1 METEPN
7 HIIQGSDGIMNE
19 KTYRVLIV
27 EDDKSISDLLCMN
40 LSVAGYHC
48 DAAEDGKQAVEM
60 IHVSSYDLAI
70 LDIMLPEI
78 DGFALYEYMSAKR
91 IPVIYLSAKND
102 IQSKV
107 KGLRIGAEDYLTK
120 PFEVLE
126 LLVRVEKVLKRNEC
140 RQNVY
145 RMDDV
150 TIHEKEHLVLLD
162 GSPVELKP
170 MEYSL
175 LLMLVRHPNMVF
187 SREQLLQEVWGDHY
201 FGETRTVDNH
211 IAILRRKLDW
221 SEKIVTVH
229 RVGYKLEVR

>member
-1 METEPN
+1 M
-7 HIIQGSDGIMNE
+7 QGSDGIMNE
-19 KTYRVLIV
+19 KTYRILIV

-48 DAAEDGKQAVEM
+48 DAAEDGKQAVQM
-60 IHVSSYDLAI
+60 IHGSSYDLAI

-78 DGFALYEYMSAKR
+78 DGFALYEHMSTKG
-91 IPVIYLSAKND
+91 IPVIYLSAKTD

-140 RQNVY
+140 SQNVY
-145 RMDDV
+145 RMDNV
-150 TIHEKEHLVLLD
+150 AIHEKEHMVLLD
-162 GSPVELKP
+162 GNPVELRP

-187 SREQLLQEVWGDHY
+187 SREQLLQEVWGDRY

-211 IAILRRKLDW
+211 IAILRKKLNW

>member
-1 METEPN
+1 
-7 HIIQGSDGIMNE
+7 MNE
-19 KTYRVLIV
+19 KTYRILIV

-48 DAAEDGKQAVEM
+48 DAAEDGKQAVQM
-60 IHVSSYDLAI
+60 IHGSSYDLAI

-78 DGFALYEYMSAKR
+78 DGFALYEHMSTKG
-91 IPVIYLSAKND
+91 IPVIYLSAKTD

-140 RQNVY
+140 SQNVY
-145 RMDDV
+145 RMDNV
-150 TIHEKEHLVLLD
+150 AIHEKEHMVLLD
-162 GSPVELKP
+162 GNPVELKP

-187 SREQLLQEVWGDHY
+187 SREQLLQEVWGDWY

-211 IAILRRKLDW
+211 IAILRKKLNW

>member
-1 METEPN
+1 
-7 HIIQGSDGIMNE
+7 MNE
-19 KTYRVLIV
+19 KTYRILIV

-48 DAAEDGKQAVEM
+48 DAAEDGKQAVQM
-60 IHVSSYDLAI
+60 IHGSSYDLAI

-78 DGFALYEYMSAKR
+78 DGFALYEHMSAKG

-140 RQNVY
+140 SQNVY
-145 RMDDV
+145 RMDNV
-150 TIHEKEHLVLLD
+150 AIHEKEHMVLLD
-162 GSPVELKP
+162 GNPVELKP

-187 SREQLLQEVWGDHY
+187 SREQLLQEVWGDRY

-211 IAILRRKLDW
+211 IAILRKKLNW

>member
-1 METEPN
+1 
-7 HIIQGSDGIMNE
+7 
-19 KTYRVLIV
+19 
-27 EDDKSISDLLCMN
+27 
-40 LSVAGYHC
+40 
-48 DAAEDGKQAVEM
+48 
-60 IHVSSYDLAI
+60 
-70 LDIMLPEI
+70 
-78 DGFALYEYMSAKR
+78 MSAKG

-145 RMDDV
+145 RMDNV
-150 TIHEKEHLVLLD
+150 TIHEKEHMVLLD
-162 GSPVELKP
+162 GNPVELKP

-175 LLMLVRHPNMVF
+175 LLMLVRHPIMVF
-187 SREQLLQEVWGDHY
+187 SREQLLQEVWGDQY

-211 IAILRRKLDW
+211 IAILRKKLNW

>member
-1 METEPN
+1 
-7 HIIQGSDGIMNE
+7 MNE
-19 KTYRVLIV
+19 KTYRILIV

-48 DAAEDGKQAVEM
+48 DAAEDGKQAVQM
-60 IHVSSYDLAI
+60 IHGSSYDLAI

-78 DGFALYEYMSAKR
+78 DGFALYEHMSTKR
-91 IPVIYLSAKND
+91 IPVIYLSAKTD

-140 RQNVY
+140 SQNVY
-145 RMDDV
+145 RMDNV
-150 TIHEKEHLVLLD
+150 AIHEKEHMVLLD
-162 GSPVELKP
+162 GNPVELKP

-187 SREQLLQEVWGDHY
+187 SREQLLQEVWGDWY

-211 IAILRRKLDW
+211 IAILRKKLNW

>member
-1 METEPN
+1 M
-7 HIIQGSDGIMNE
+7 QGSDGIMNE
-19 KTYRVLIV
+19 KTYRILIV

-48 DAAEDGKQAVEM
+48 DAAEDGKQAVQM
-60 IHVSSYDLAI
+60 IHGSSYDLAI

-78 DGFALYEYMSAKR
+78 DGFVLYEHMSTKG
-91 IPVIYLSAKND
+91 IPVIYLSAKTD

-140 RQNVY
+140 SQNVY
-145 RMDDV
+145 RMDNV
-150 TIHEKEHLVLLD
+150 AIHEKEHMVLLD
-162 GSPVELKP
+162 GNPVELKP

-187 SREQLLQEVWGDHY
+187 SREQLLQEVWGDRY

-211 IAILRRKLDW
+211 IAILRKKLNW

>member
-1 METEPN
+1 
-7 HIIQGSDGIMNE
+7 MNE
-19 KTYRVLIV
+19 KTYRILIV

-48 DAAEDGKQAVEM
+48 DAAEDGKQAVQM
-60 IHVSSYDLAI
+60 IHGSSYDLAI

-78 DGFALYEYMSAKR
+78 DGFALYEHMSAKG
-91 IPVIYLSAKND
+91 IPVIYLSAKTD

-140 RQNVY
+140 SQNVY
-145 RMDDV
+145 RMDNV
-150 TIHEKEHLVLLD
+150 AIHEKEHMVLLD
-162 GSPVELKP
+162 GNPVELKP

-187 SREQLLQEVWGDHY
+187 SREQLLQEVWGDQY

-211 IAILRRKLDW
+211 IAILRKKLNW

>member
-1 METEPN
+1 
-7 HIIQGSDGIMNE
+7 MNE
-19 KTYRVLIV
+19 KTYRILIV

-48 DAAEDGKQAVEM
+48 DAAEDGKQAVQM
-60 IHVSSYDLAI
+60 IHGSSYDLAI

-78 DGFALYEYMSAKR
+78 DGFVLYEHMSTKG
-91 IPVIYLSAKND
+91 IPVIYLSAKTD

-140 RQNVY
+140 SQNVY
-145 RMDDV
+145 RMDNV
-150 TIHEKEHLVLLD
+150 AIHEKEHMVLLD
-162 GSPVELKP
+162 GNPVELKP

-187 SREQLLQEVWGDHY
+187 SREQLLQEVWGDRY

-211 IAILRRKLDW
+211 IAILRKKLNW

>member
-1 METEPN
+1 M
-7 HIIQGSDGIMNE
+7 QGSDGIMNE
-19 KTYRVLIV
+19 KTYRILIV

-48 DAAEDGKQAVEM
+48 DAAEDGKQAVQM
-60 IHVSSYDLAI
+60 IHGSSYDLAI

-78 DGFALYEYMSAKR
+78 DGFALYEHMSTKG

-140 RQNVY
+140 SQNVY
-145 RMDDV
+145 RMDNV
-150 TIHEKEHLVLLD
+150 AIHEKEHMVLLD
-162 GSPVELKP
+162 GNPVELKP

-187 SREQLLQEVWGDHY
+187 SREQLLQEVWGDRY

-211 IAILRRKLDW
+211 IAILRKKLNW

>member
-1 METEPN
+1 
-7 HIIQGSDGIMNE
+7 MNE
-19 KTYRVLIV
+19 KTYRILIV

-48 DAAEDGKQAVEM
+48 DAAEDGKQAVQM
-60 IHVSSYDLAI
+60 IHGSSYDLAI

-78 DGFALYEYMSAKR
+78 DGFALYEHMSTKG

-140 RQNVY
+140 SQNVY
-145 RMDDV
+145 RMDNV
-150 TIHEKEHLVLLD
+150 AIHEKEHMVLLD
-162 GSPVELKP
+162 GNPVELKP

-187 SREQLLQEVWGDHY
+187 SREQLLQEVWGDRY

-211 IAILRRKLDW
+211 IAILRKKLNW

>member
-1 METEPN
+1 M
-7 HIIQGSDGIMNE
+7 QGSDGIMNE
-19 KTYRVLIV
+19 KTYRILIV

-48 DAAEDGKQAVEM
+48 DAAEDGKQAVQM
-60 IHVSSYDLAI
+60 IHGSSYDLAI

-78 DGFALYEYMSAKR
+78 DGFALYEHMSAKG
-91 IPVIYLSAKND
+91 IPVIYLSAKTD

-140 RQNVY
+140 SQNVY
-145 RMDDV
+145 RMDNV
-150 TIHEKEHLVLLD
+150 AIHEKEHMVLLD
-162 GSPVELKP
+162 GNPVELKP

-187 SREQLLQEVWGDHY
+187 SREQLLQEVWGDRY
-201 FGETRTVDNH
+201 FGETRTVNNH
-211 IAILRRKLDW
+211 IAILRKKLNW

>member
-1 METEPN
+1 
-7 HIIQGSDGIMNE
+7 
-19 KTYRVLIV
+19 
-27 EDDKSISDLLCMN
+27 MN

-48 DAAEDGKQAVEM
+48 DAAEDGKQAVQM
-60 IHVSSYDLAI
+60 IHGSSYDLAI

-78 DGFALYEYMSAKR
+78 DGFVLYEHMSTKG
-91 IPVIYLSAKND
+91 IPVIYLSAKTD

-140 RQNVY
+140 SQNVY
-145 RMDDV
+145 RMDNV
-150 TIHEKEHLVLLD
+150 AIHEKEHMVLLD
-162 GSPVELKP
+162 GNPVELKP

-187 SREQLLQEVWGDHY
+187 SREQLLQEVWGDRY

-211 IAILRRKLDW
+211 IAILRKKLNW

>member
-1 METEPN
+1 M
-7 HIIQGSDGIMNE
+7 QGSDGIMNE
-19 KTYRVLIV
+19 KTYRILIV

-48 DAAEDGKQAVEM
+48 DAAEDGKQAVQM
-60 IHVSSYDLAI
+60 IHGSSYDLAI

-78 DGFALYEYMSAKR
+78 DGFALYEHMSAKG
-91 IPVIYLSAKND
+91 IPVIYLSAKTD

-140 RQNVY
+140 SQNVY
-145 RMDDV
+145 RMDNV
-150 TIHEKEHLVLLD
+150 AIHEKEHMVLLD
-162 GSPVELKP
+162 GNPVELKP

-187 SREQLLQEVWGDHY
+187 SREQLLQEVWGDWY

-211 IAILRRKLDW
+211 IAILRKKLNW

>member
-1 METEPN
+1 M
-7 HIIQGSDGIMNE
+7 E
-19 KTYRVLIV
+19 KTYRILIV

-48 DAAEDGKQAVEM
+48 DAAEDGKQAVQM
-60 IHVSSYDLAI
+60 IHGNSYDLAI

-78 DGFALYEYMSAKR
+78 DGFALYEHMSTKG
-91 IPVIYLSAKND
+91 IPVIYLSAKTD

-145 RMDDV
+145 RMDNV
-150 TIHEKEHLVLLD
+150 AIHEKEHMVLLD
-162 GSPVELKP
+162 GNPVELKP

-187 SREQLLQEVWGDHY
+187 SREQLLQEVWGDRY

-211 IAILRRKLDW
+211 IAILRKKLNW

>member
-1 METEPN
+1 M
-7 HIIQGSDGIMNE
+7 QGSDGIMNE
-19 KTYRVLIV
+19 KTYRILIV

-48 DAAEDGKQAVEM
+48 DAAEDGKQAVQM
-60 IHVSSYDLAI
+60 IHGSSYDLAI

-78 DGFALYEYMSAKR
+78 DGFALYEHMSTKR
-91 IPVIYLSAKND
+91 IPVIYLSAKTD

-140 RQNVY
+140 SQNVY
-145 RMDDV
+145 RMDNV
-150 TIHEKEHLVLLD
+150 AIHEKEHMVLLD
-162 GSPVELKP
+162 GNPVELKP

-187 SREQLLQEVWGDHY
+187 SREQLLQEVWGDWY

-211 IAILRRKLDW
+211 IAILRKKLNW

>member
-1 METEPN
+1 M
-7 HIIQGSDGIMNE
+7 QGSDGIMNE
-19 KTYRVLIV
+19 KTYRILIV

-48 DAAEDGKQAVEM
+48 DAAEDGKQAVQM
-60 IHVSSYDLAI
+60 IHGNSYDLAI

-78 DGFALYEYMSAKR
+78 DGFALYEHMSTKG
-91 IPVIYLSAKND
+91 IPVIYLSAKTD

-140 RQNVY
+140 SQNVY
-145 RMDDV
+145 RMDNV
-150 TIHEKEHLVLLD
+150 AIHEKEHMVLLD
-162 GSPVELKP
+162 GNPVELKP

-187 SREQLLQEVWGDHY
+187 SREQLLQEVWGDRY

-211 IAILRRKLDW
+211 IAILRKKLNW